1 MVDLSLA
8 TPPQIIGQSRP
19 LLDALEHVSASAALD
34 RPLLIIGERGT
45 GKELFAARAHFL
57 SRRWDRDYVKVNCAA
72 LSDDLLESEL
82 FGHEAGAFTGA
93 AKRHIG
99 RFERAD
105 RGTLFL
111 DEIASASLRVQEKT
125 LRVLEYGEFE
135 RIGGEETLSADVRL
149 VAATNVDL
157 PSRAAAGSFRADL
170 LDRIAFDVVTLPPLR
185 ARWEDIPVL
194 AEHFGRRMAADL
206 GAERFAGFTPRAM
219 GVLFDHDWP
228 GNIRELKNV
237 VERAVHHAIVLRDS
251 DEPIDDITIDPFA
264 SPYRPATSAPDT
276 AQSAPS
282 EDSERARSY
291 GEQIAALEERLVR
304 EALVA
309 EDWHQGRA
317 AERLGLSYH
326 QLRGVMRKHGVVKS
340 TPSGADA
347 ERATPDAAA

>member
-1 MVDLSLA
+1 MADLSLA
-8 TPPQIIGQSRP
+8 TPPPIIGQSRP

-34 RPLLIIGERGT
+34 KPLLIIGERGT

-93 AKRHIG
+93 TKRHIG

-105 RGTLFL
+105 AGTLFL

-135 RIGGEETLSADVRL
+135 RIGGEETRRADVRL

-157 PSRAAAGSFRADL
+157 PSRAESGAFRADL

-219 GVLFDHDWP
+219 GLLFDHDWP

-237 VERAVHHAIVLRDS
+237 VERAVHHAIVLNDS
-251 DEPIDDITIDPFA
+251 DAPIDEITIDPFA
-264 SPYRPATSAPDT
+264 SPYRPSG
-276 AQSAPS
+276 AQRK
-282 EDSERARSY
+282 ERSQEPAETNDRSL
-291 GEQIAALEERLVR
+291 GFAEQIAALEERLVR
-304 EALVA
+304 EALIA
-309 EDWHQGRA
+309 EDWRQNRA
-317 AERLGLSYH
+317 AERLDLTYH
-326 QLRGVMRKHGVVKS
+326 QLRGVMRKHAISKS
-340 TPSGADA
+340 SPPPRDEPASEADA
-347 ERATPDAAA
+347 AG